1 MLPVSSLPEYGDFD
15 DEDVYKRCY
24 NAAERGDT
32 RNFVIEF
39 DSTNAY
45 AAHDLGEASI
55 EQLLQLEVN
64 DFAHHIHEIGEDVGC
79 MNCYPEFEG

>member
-1 MLPVSSLPEYGDFD
+1 MFPVSSLPEYGDFD
-15 DEDVYKRCY
+15 DENVYKRNE

-39 DSTNAY
+39 DGTSAY
-45 AAHDLGEASI
+45 AAHDLGDASI

-64 DFAHHIHEIGEDVGC
+64 EFAHRIFEIGEDAGC
-79 MNCYPEFEG
+79 TNCYPEFEG

>member
-15 DEDVYKRCY
+15 DENVYGRCE
-24 NAAERGDT
+24 NAAKRGDT

-39 DSTNAY
+39 DSTSAY
-45 AAHDLGEASI
+45 AAYNLGEASI

-64 DFAHHIHEIGEDVGC
+64 DFAHHIHEIGEDAGC
-79 MNCYPEFEG
+79 TNSCPEFEG